1 VSAISFEQLARVIRQ
16 ARSVTDL
23 LKEISAADLKFA
35 IEQREGY
42 QRSEQFAAMPD
53 GAAKRGGVDLTE
65 TLKLILSF
73 REQIIRAEPTN
84 EDQAAAAALA
94 LEHFRD
100 HPNTQAASF
109 FREGGRA

>member
-1 VSAISFEQLARVIRQ
+1 VNTIPFKQVARVIRQ

-23 LKEISAADLKFA
+23 LKEISATDLKSV
-35 IEQREGY
+35 IEQREEY
-42 QRSEQFAAMPD
+42 QRSESFAAMPE
-53 GAAKRGGVDLTE
+53 GPAKRGGVDLTE

-73 REQIIRAEPTN
+73 REQIIRSEPTN